1 MYRVVPRHDACQEV
15 FGICGPARRGI
26 YSKKHFVESEI
37 LFWCFQ
43 KQSTSFFGF
52 FFGVNGF
59 VRNKNPVAQQ
69 TMRFPPES
77 QMVRLNSESKRYK
90 IVSVSAK
97 RSVQR

>member
-59 VRNKNPVAQQ
+59 VRNKNPVAKQSRVICA
-69 TMRFPPES
+69 TDNRAS
-77 QMVRLNSESKRYK
+77 TIILKG
-90 IVSVSAK
+90 SVEFGA
-97 RSVQR
+97 